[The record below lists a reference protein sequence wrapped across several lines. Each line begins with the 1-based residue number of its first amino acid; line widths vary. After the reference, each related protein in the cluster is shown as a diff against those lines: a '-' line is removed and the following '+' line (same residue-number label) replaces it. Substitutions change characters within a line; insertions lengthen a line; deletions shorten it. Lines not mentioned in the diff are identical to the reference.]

1 MLALCL
7 HIRGDRVTLPG
18 SFLLVV
24 ALKKKEKRAWND
36 LEKVVGHRDV
46 TKIIA
51 AVCCEL
57 VISFSRCYAEGAPG
71 LAANFKVTLV
81 HQDGN
86 K

>member
-1 MLALCL
+1 MTYPVPVN
-7 HIRGDRVTLPG
+7 ISYTSRKFSVGRY
-18 SFLLVV
+18 F
-24 ALKKKEKRAWND
+24 KKKEKRAWND

-71 LAANFKVTLV
+71 LAANFNVTLV